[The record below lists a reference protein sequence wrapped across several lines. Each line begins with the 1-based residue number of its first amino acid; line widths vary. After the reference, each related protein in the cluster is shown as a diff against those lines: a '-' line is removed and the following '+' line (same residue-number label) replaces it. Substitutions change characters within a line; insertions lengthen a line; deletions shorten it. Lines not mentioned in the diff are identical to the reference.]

1 VKAAVLQTFRKDGS
15 PLVTPVWFRERDGA
29 YEVVI
34 AEGDVKLAHLRRDP
48 RCIFVAFDTEPPFA
62 GLAITGEAELV
73 ECDVTPMRAEI
84 ASRYLGAAAG
94 ARFAEQRRSKPG
106 VLVSLTG
113 ERREWDLSNLLQ
125 ET

>member
-1 VKAAVLQTFRKDGS
+1 
-15 PLVTPVWFRERDGA
+15 
-29 YEVVI
+29 
-34 AEGDVKLAHLRRDP
+34 
-48 RCIFVAFDTEPPFA
+48 
-62 GLAITGEAELV
+62 
-73 ECDVTPMRAEI
+73 MRAEI
-84 ASRYLGAAAG
+84 ASRYLG